1 MNEAAAH
8 TEDSHTNMMAGP
20 SIVTVTYN
28 SAEVLSDFLSSLMK
42 DECHPRV
49 RVYMVDNGS
58 TDDSIA
64 IARSFEQNLDLI
76 VIPTGSNLG
85 AAGGN
90 NAGIIRALADG
101 AQWILLMNNDT
112 VIPPGTLSGLVQT
125 AVARGI
131 NILSATIEG
140 TEPKNSVWY
149 CGGSIYP
156 YQGMRVRHDN
166 IGAPIHTAPSGV
178 HTTPYAPSSC
188 LLIHR
193 KVFRDIGALDEDFFV
208 YFEDVD
214 FAIRAKTAGFDY
226 WVSGEHKI
234 LHKAS
239 SLTGGYLSPFTM
251 HSISKNWVV
260 VARKRC
266 SVLQRVSGYAYM
278 QLWMV
283 ARMTLRKDT
292 WSGFILRQRAFIEGL
307 KAPLTRHG
315 NYISFE

>member
-8 TEDSHTNMMAGP
+8 AEIPCTYMTAGP

-28 SAEVLSDFLSSLMK
+28 SAEVLADFLTSLIS
-42 DECHPRV
+42 DECYPRV
-49 RVYMVDNGS
+49 RVYVVDNGS

-64 IARSFEQNLDLI
+64 IARSFEQTLDLT
-76 VIPTGSNLG
+76 VIPNGSNLG

-90 NAGIIRALADG
+90 NTGIVRALADG
-101 AQWILLMNNDT
+101 AQWIFLINNDT
-112 VIPPGTLSGLVQT
+112 VVPAGTLSGLVQT
-125 AVARGI
+125 AVTRDI
-131 NILSATIEG
+131 HILSATIEG

-156 YQGMRVRHDN
+156 YQGMRVRHEN
-166 IGAPIHTAPSGV
+166 IGAPIDTAPSGV
-178 HTTPYAPSSC
+178 RTTPYAPSSC
-188 LLIHR
+188 LLIHQR
-193 KVFRDIGALDEDFFV
+193 VFRDIGALDEDFFV

-234 LHKAS
+234 IHKAS
-239 SLTGGYLSPFTM
+239 SLTGGYLSPFTV

-266 SVLQRVSGYAYM
+266 NTLQRVSGYAYM

-283 ARMTLRKDT
+283 ARVALRRDT
-292 WSGFILRQRAFIEGL
+292 WSGFLLRQRAFIEGL
-307 KAPLTRHG
+307 KVPLTRHG